1 MSGMAP
7 ESSPLVV
14 PSTGR
19 RDAII
24 AIAAGLVVLA
34 FVFYGIMHMAQPVV
48 GNKLTGTVI
57 EKSFTPGREVQV
69 SFSGKHIEGTKH
81 IDGEYI
87 LKVRVEAE
95 NRTFEVPVEKEVFES
110 KKVGDSLT
118 FLRPPSEQR

>member
-1 MSGMAP
+1 MAP

-24 AIAAGLVVLA
+24 AIVAGLVVLA

-57 EKSFTPGREVQV
+57 EKSFTPRKELQV
-69 SFSGKHIEGTKH
+69 SFSGRRIEGTKE
-81 IDGEYI
+81 ITGEYV
-87 LKVRVEAE
+87 LKVRVDAE
-95 NRTFEVPVEKEVFES
+95 NRTFEVPVEKEVFEG
-110 KKVGDSLT
+110 KNVGDSLT